1 MLKATD
7 HRFSLI
13 IDRRLFDRLSR
24 AAAEDRRSITNLIN
38 VILEQ
43 WVAREENKGGN

>member
-1 MLKATD
+1 MLKPTN

-13 IDRRLFDRLSR
+13 LDRRLFDRLAR

-38 VILEQ
+38 IILEQ
-43 WVAREENKGGN
+43 WVSREEKKGGN